1 MADGSSSR
9 AEDEPGPGPGSGTL
23 LPVPHTPLDQ

>member
-9 AEDEPGPGPGSGTL
+9 AEDEPGLGPGSGPL